1 MKLKLNNLFHLAFIA
16 ILVKVLVAGFSTPAI
31 AALGIV
37 VALIGLQDYLE
48 VIKIKEEILPLSK
61 KIETL
66 QKELDKTKDD
76 SRQLINDAVIE
87 MNVRMTKVENASKMV
102 AFQAKK

>member
-61 KIETL
+61 KIEAL

-76 SRQLINDAVIE
+76 SRQLINDAIIE
-87 MNVRMTKVENASKMV
+87 MNVRMTKVENSSKMA